1 MSNFKIKKVYPDN
14 IKDVFDTLTI
24 TGNYQ
29 IIGSAS
35 LDRILYNSD
44 YDLQEFINDKSN
56 DNILNKIY
64 KHYKEKFKF
73 CKKDKRYFI
82 TDFKCGIGTDGEPL
96 RWDYKK
102 MMSGIND
109 GITFQEALLMKSTIK
124 MDMIVLIDKI
134 YTEFSENYYFKLGK
148 DSNYYKDETKN
159 PDVGI
164 RKSLDEYLYTHNFW
178 KALKRLF
185 SLLLK
190 DKKKNKTKLIKLMD
204 YFNSDIGL
212 INKCKNELDII
223 LVILEQKFRKPDI
236 NDIKYNISVIN
247 KWGVEA
253 GLNESYFNKF
263 VSLLNKTSL
272 ISIKKSIEKIRD
284 DLFDIINKDSLDY
297 LQTNFKNII

>member
-1 MSNFKIKKVYPDN
+1 MSNFKIKKVYPKN
-14 IKDVFDTLTI
+14 ITNVFDTLTI
-24 TGNYQ
+24 TGEYR

-35 LDRILYNSD
+35 LEKIKYNSD
-44 YDLQEFINDKSN
+44 YDLEELIKDKSN
-56 DNILNKIY
+56 DNTLTKIY
-64 KHYKEKFKF
+64 KYYKDKFKF

-102 MMSGIND
+102 MMKGIND
-109 GITFQEALLMKSTIK
+109 GITFQQALLMKSTIK

-134 YTEFSENYYFKLGK
+134 YTEFSENYYFKLGQ
-148 DSNYYKDETKN
+148 DTNYYKDETKN

-164 RKSLDEYLYTHNFW
+164 QKSLDEYLYTHNFW
-178 KALKRLF
+178 KALKRIF
-185 SLLLK
+185 SLLLQ

-204 YFNSDIGL
+204 YFNSSIGL
-212 INKCKNELDII
+212 INKCKNELDIL
-223 LVILEQKFRKPDI
+223 LVILEQKFRIPDI

-247 KWGVEA
+247 EWGVEA
-253 GLNESYFNKF
+253 GLNKSYFKKF
-263 VSLLNKTSL
+263 LSLLNKTSL

-284 DLFDIINKDSLDY
+284 DLFNIINKYSLDF